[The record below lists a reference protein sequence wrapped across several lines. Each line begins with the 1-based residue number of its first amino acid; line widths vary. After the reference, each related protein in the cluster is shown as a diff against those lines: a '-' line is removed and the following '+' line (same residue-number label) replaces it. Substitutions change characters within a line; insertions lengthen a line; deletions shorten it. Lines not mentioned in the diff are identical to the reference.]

1 MSTSSLRIIVTG
13 FIAQYPLGGMTWH
26 YLQYVLGLQR
36 LGHDVYYLE
45 DTGDAVYS
53 PSDRASTI
61 RDCTFN
67 VEYLARV
74 MARFGLADR
83 WAYRFGATSHWYGL
97 GDSVRAEVIDS
108 AELLLNVSGSLPRA
122 DEYRRIPR
130 LAFIDTDPV
139 FNQIKL
145 MRGDTR
151 FCRQLDAHDVH
162 FTFGGRLR
170 SPSVSSGP
178 CWRPTR
184 QPVVLSEWR
193 SATPRRDVFTTV
205 MNWKAKAR
213 PKVAAGRAYGQKDM
227 ELLRFLDL
235 PGRVA
240 PTVLEVALHAGRGH
254 QAPRQLLLDRG
265 WRVVDPEALGLDF
278 EGYRDYIESSR
289 AEWSIAKHGY
299 VEGRAGWFSER
310 SACYLAAGRPVVV
323 QDTGFA
329 GELPVGEGIVSF
341 NTLDEAVA
349 GIRTVEAQYSRHARA
364 AQAIAETY
372 FDSDTVLARLLQE
385 ASRDD

>member
-1 MSTSSLRIIVTG
+1 MSTSSLRIIITG
-13 FIAQYPLGGMTWH
+13 FMAQYPLGGMTWH

-53 PSDRASTI
+53 PSDGASNI
-61 RDCTFN
+61 RDCTLN

-83 WAYRFGATSHWYGL
+83 WAYRFGATSHWFGL
-97 GDSVRAEVIDS
+97 PDSARTEVIDS
-108 AELLLNVSGSLPRA
+108 ADLLLNVSGSLQRA

-145 MRGDTR
+145 TRGDAR
-151 FCRQLDAHDVH
+151 FSRQLDAHDVH
-162 FTFGGRLR
+162 FTFGGRL
-170 SPSVSSGP
+170 SSTFTSRGP
-178 CWRPTR
+178 RWRPTR

-193 SATPRRDVFTTV
+193 PARPRRRVFTTV

-213 PKVAAGRAYGQKDM
+213 PKVAAGRAYGQKDG
-227 ELLRFLDL
+227 ELLRFLEL

-240 PTVLEVALHAGRGH
+240 PTVLELALHAGRGH
-254 QAPRQLLLDRG
+254 EAPRQLLLDRG

-289 AEWSIAKHGY
+289 AEWSVAKHGY

-323 QDTGFA
+323 QDTGLEDA
-329 GELPVGEGIVSF
+329 LTVGEGILTF

-349 GIRTVEAQYSRHARA
+349 AIHAVEGDYARHASA
-364 AQAIAETY
+364 ARAIAETY
-372 FDSDTVLARLLQE
+372 FDSDAVLGPLLQE
-385 ASRDD
+385 ALRGD